1 MNLFDSHS
9 RDKNGN
15 LLSSATAVLLKFD
28 TSHSLHNEIKSLYY
42 NTYAL
47 TLHFQVQFI
56 KVHGSSNNK
65 NGSNKYLIKVN
76 NRNTFFTEH
85 LWTTAS
91 VMNNEVEKNWSCFYK
106 TTLKGVYCGRKALEW
121 IVFSILLSREEFIVI
136 SNAKFA

>member
-28 TSHSLHNEIKSLYY
+28 TSHSLHNEIKSLSY

-56 KVHGSSNNK
+56 KVHGSPNNK
-65 NGSNKYLIKVN
+65 NGSNKYLMKVN

-91 VMNNEVEKNWSCFYK
+91 VMNNEVEKN
-106 TTLKGVYCGRKALEW
+106 
-121 IVFSILLSREEFIVI
+121 
-136 SNAKFA
+136 